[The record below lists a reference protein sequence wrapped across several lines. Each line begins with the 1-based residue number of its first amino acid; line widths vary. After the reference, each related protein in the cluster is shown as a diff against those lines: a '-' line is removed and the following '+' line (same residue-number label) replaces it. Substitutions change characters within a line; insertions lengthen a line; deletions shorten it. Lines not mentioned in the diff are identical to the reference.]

1 MESMYLVL
9 DDIVSDELGD
19 YLLSQEGIKKVEI
32 SKEKIGNKIYVEYD
46 TSISPIIIMN
56 YIALFEEYEC
66 SELLEFD
73 KGLQCKIKKI
83 KYTIESICCEYCYK
97 SFVMEL
103 FKNKYIHAFKSNF
116 DFDRFT
122 SIIIEVEY
130 TNYSEDEIVEI
141 IKKNI

>member
-1 MESMYLVL
+1 MKFMYLVL
-9 DDIVSDELGD
+9 DGIISDELEAF
-19 YLLSQEGIKKVEI
+19 LLSQEGIKKVEI
-32 SKEKIGNKIYVEYD
+32 NRNEIGNKIHVEYD
-46 TSISPIIIMN
+46 TSTSPAIIMK

-73 KGLQCKIKKI
+73 KGLQYKTRKIKC
-83 KYTIESICCEYCYK
+83 TVESVCCEYCYK
-97 SFVMEL
+97 AFVMKL
-103 FKNKYIHAFKSNF
+103 FENKYINSFKSNF

>member
-1 MESMYLVL
+1 MKFMYLVL
-9 DDIVSDELGD
+9 DGIISDELEAF
-19 YLLSQEGIKKVEI
+19 LLSQEGIKKVEI
-32 SKEKIGNKIYVEYD
+32 NRNEIGNKIHVEYD
-46 TSISPIIIMN
+46 TSTSPAIIMK

-73 KGLQCKIKKI
+73 KGLQYKTRKIKC
-83 KYTIESICCEYCYK
+83 TVESVCCEYCYK
-97 SFVMEL
+97 SFVMKL
-103 FKNKYIHAFKSNF
+103 FENKYINSFKSNF

>member
-1 MESMYLVL
+1 MYLVL
-9 DDIVSDELGD
+9 DDIVFDELKD
-19 YLLSQEGIKKVEI
+19 FLLSQEGIKKVEI
-32 SKEKIGNKIYVEYD
+32 SKDKIGNKIYVEYD
-46 TSISPIIIMN
+46 TNISPLIIMK

-73 KGLQCKIKKI
+73 KGLQYKTRKI
-83 KYTIESICCEYCYK
+83 KYTVESICCEYCYK
-97 SFVMEL
+97 SFVMKL
-103 FKNKYIHAFKSNF
+103 FENKYINSFKSNF

-122 SIIIEVEY
+122 SIIIELEY